1 MTTKLKPLLASFQ
14 DNWPEDEAR
23 AMAEFALSLFET
35 DGRDYY
41 QQWLVKERSAVVHN
55 IFNDDEALI
64 ARFTAEFNKITAPVT
79 NLYF

>member
-1 MTTKLKPLLASFQ
+1 MAKPKPLLASFA

-41 QQWLVKERSAVVHN
+41 HQWLVKERSAVVHN

-64 ARFTAEFNKITAPVT
+64 ARFTAEFNKLTAPVT